1 MSSQYKDL
9 NAPDF
14 IPGPLWKK
22 SSSSMSLERA
32 GESLGKSFSW
42 KWTLTLTSFADFVT
56 SLNVSAQHKM

>member
-9 NAPDF
+9 DAPNF

-32 GESLGKSFSW
+32 DERLGLWSQEEPQFETDSD
-42 KWTLTLTSFADFVT
+42 TYQLCRLCHVP
-56 SLNVSAQHKM
+56 